1 MDVHPPHGS
10 IHTWWDFF
18 VHLTII
24 TLGLLIALGLEGIVE
39 WVHNKHLLHRAE
51 ANLSSE
57 LHQNRTTLA
66 NDEKSLDAAEK
77 QLEANLNLLSS
88 FRTNHRADG
97 ELKFNWEWNSLG
109 SAAWDTARNTG
120 AIALMD
126 YTIAQNYSDIYAQQ
140 SLVNAEALAFIHD
153 VYQNA
158 APLQGNRQL
167 SSLQTAEID
176 SMAANFRQ
184 TMIDLKLLRN
194 LSNSL
199 SHSFQHNASET
210 R

>member
-39 WVHNKHLLHRAE
+39 WAHNRHLLHRAE

-57 LHQNRTTLA
+57 LHENRAILA
-66 NDEKSLDAAEK
+66 DDERSLDAAEK

-88 FRTNHRADG
+88 FTTKHQADG

-109 SAAWDTARNTG
+109 SAAWDTARDTG
-120 AIALMD
+120 AVALMNYAVAQRYSEI
-126 YTIAQNYSDIYAQQ
+126 YTQQ
-140 SLVNAEALAFIHD
+140 SVVNTQALAFIRD
-153 VYQNA
+153 VYRNA

-167 SSLQTAEID
+167 STLQTAEID
-176 SMAANFRQ
+176 SMVANFRQ
-184 TMIDLKLLRN
+184 TMVDLKLLRN

-199 SHSFQHNASET
+199 SHSFERNAPEA